1 MAKAPTL
8 TTRIAALDLA
18 GIAGELDAQGFAT
31 APGLLSADECAG
43 LVSLFGQDARF
54 RSHIVMQQRA
64 YGSGEYKYMAYPLPR
79 LVETLRR
86 QLYEKLVPIAND
98 WAERLGKEQ
107 KFPSN
112 LDSYLKLCE
121 AAGQTRPTP
130 LLLRYRTGDYNR
142 LHQDLYGD
150 LAFPLQVTF
159 CLSRLGADFSG
170 GEFLLVEQRPR
181 VQLRGEAV
189 TLDRGD
195 MIVFA
200 NGQRP
205 VNGARGPYRVN
216 LRHGVSRL
224 HGGERFAL
232 GIIFHDAA

>member
-1 MAKAPTL
+1 MARSQSL
-8 TTRIAALDLA
+8 TDRIAALDWPR
-18 GIAGELDAQGFAT
+18 IASDLDALGFAT
-31 APGLLSADECAG
+31 APALLTAEDCAA
-43 LVSLFGQDARF
+43 LIALFDRDARF

-64 YGSGEYKYMAYPLPR
+64 YGSGEYKYLAYPLPR
-79 LVETLRR
+79 LVATLRR
-86 QLYEKLVPIAND
+86 RLYEKLVPIAND
-98 WAERLGKEQ
+98 WAEGLGKERNY
-107 KFPSN
+107 PPN
-112 LDSYLKLCE
+112 LDSYLKRCLS
-121 AAGQTRPTP
+121 AGQSRPTP

-142 LHQDLYGD
+142 LHQDLYGEH
-150 LAFPLQVTF
+150 AFPLQAAF
-159 CLSRLGADFSG
+159 CLSRAGADFTG

-195 MIVFA
+195 MVVFA

-205 VNGARGPYRVN
+205 MTGARGPYRVS

-224 HGGERFAL
+224 HGGERYAL